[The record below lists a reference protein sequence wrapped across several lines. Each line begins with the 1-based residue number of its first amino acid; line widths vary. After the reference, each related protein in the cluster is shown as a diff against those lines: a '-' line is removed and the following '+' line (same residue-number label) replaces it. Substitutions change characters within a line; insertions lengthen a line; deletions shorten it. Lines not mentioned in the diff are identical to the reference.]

1 MIRAENRTTQ
11 NPDENT
17 FSSPFLE
24 IISKWRN
31 DYVAKLTEIHTLR
44 YKARTSVVNTDEEI
58 RTFLKSLIE
67 TLDSYDKMLND
78 IQMVLSEE
86 DTKANR
92 VLKSFASLRKQFAGV
107 LQKFNAKPIETGDG
121 KFISGLHKA
130 VGVRYTLD
138 VPEGHVVR
146 VEKQGYYWKSKV
158 LRPAEVVVASSRQDN
173 PEE

>member
-1 MIRAENRTTQ
+1 MIQTENRTTQ
-11 NPDENT
+11 NPDDYT
-17 FSSPFLE
+17 LPSPFLE
-24 IISKWRN
+24 IISKWRE

-44 YKARTSVVNTDEEI
+44 YKARTYMVDTDEEI
-58 RTFLKSLIE
+58 QTFLKSLIE

-78 IQMVLSEE
+78 IQQALSEE

-92 VLKSFASLRKQFAGV
+92 VVKSFASLRKQFAGV
-107 LQKFNAKPIETGDG
+107 LQKSNAKPIETGEG

-138 VPEGHVVR
+138 VPDGHVVR

-158 LRPAEVVVASSRQDN
+158 LRPAEVIVASSRKDN
-173 PEE
+173 SEE